1 MTTSAIEKLK
11 QIQHWDEIRARLG
24 ELANLGGPAPASVTR
39 RALEDKPYGFYLLFA
54 RESPTLKRALLEDP
68 RNAAYERAAEETPSA
83 SLVGT
88 AVKAFARWGA
98 SGFKRLDPTA
108 YDARWQTCL
117 ACPNLAKAPDRLIY
131 NGLTILTGDN
141 RVCSACG
148 CVAAKK
154 AAIPTE
160 RCPLGKWPQ
169 PDQHD

>member
-1 MTTSAIEKLK
+1 MTTSPIEQLK
-11 QIQHWDEIRARLG
+11 QIEGWDEVRARLG
-24 ELANLGGPAPASVTR
+24 ELANLGGPAPAAVTR
-39 RALEDKPYGFYLLFA
+39 RALEDKAFAFYLLFA
-54 RESPTLKRALLEDP
+54 RESPTLQRTLLDDP
-68 RNAAYERAAEETPSA
+68 RNAAYERAAQEAPSA
-83 SLVGT
+83 ALVGT

-98 SGFKRLDPTA
+98 SGFKRLDQAA

-117 ACPNLAKAPDRLIY
+117 DCPSLVEAPDRLIY
-131 NGLTILTGDN
+131 NGLTIISGDS

-169 PDQHD
+169 PEQPG